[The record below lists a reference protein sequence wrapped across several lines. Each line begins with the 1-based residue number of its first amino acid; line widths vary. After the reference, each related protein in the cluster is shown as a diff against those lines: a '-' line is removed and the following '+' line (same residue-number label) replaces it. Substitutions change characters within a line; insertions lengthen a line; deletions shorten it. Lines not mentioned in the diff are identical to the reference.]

1 VHWTF
6 KRTVKRADLSAFL
19 LRNCTWCVLFV
30 AFEFLHI
37 SHIVVL
43 AVLCH
48 ITVLRTPVSARIRA
62 LVLQFY
68 ERNKLKLKLNW
79 PATSRPS
86 YTTRSLVARV
96 GVKTWLAAA
105 KLGRSVL
112 SEHIHW
118 NTRIQNWSSVEF
130 SVVEK
135 FASLVTQQRF
145 AVSDIDLQFFW
156 GLEYDTIW
164 YDMIRYY
171 TVSQKN
177 KTPNSCP

>member
-1 VHWTF
+1 MCSFCGFW
-6 KRTVKRADLSAFL
+6 
-19 LRNCTWCVLFV
+19 VL
-30 AFEFLHI
+30 I

-156 GLEYDTIW
+156 IRIR
-164 YDMIRYY
+164 YDMIRYD
-171 TVSQKN
+171 TILHRESK
-177 KTPNSCP
+177 KTRHLTLAHNFTKYWPIFKTISLLDSVGNL

>member
-1 VHWTF
+1 MCSFCGFW
-6 KRTVKRADLSAFL
+6 
-19 LRNCTWCVLFV
+19 VLT
-30 AFEFLHI
+30 

-68 ERNKLKLKLNW
+68 ERNKLKLKLNR

-86 YTTRSLVARV
+86 YTTRSLVAHV

-145 AVSDIDLQFFW
+145 AVSDIGLQFFW
-156 GLEYDTIW
+156 IRIR
-164 YDMIRYY
+164 YDMIRYD
-171 TVSQKN
+171 TILHRESKKQD
-177 KTPNSCP
+177 T